1 MVFRRSGC
9 CLSVA
14 VPYRLRK
21 VDVRLR
27 SEVRGIPF
35 AHVSLSDEGL
45 IVACSMAAAGFAA
58 CMGAP
63 PETVLQVSR
72 SQSL

>member
-1 MVFRRSGC
+1 MFRRSGC
-9 CLSVA
+9 YLSVE

-21 VDVRLR
+21 VDVRLK
-27 SEVRGIPF
+27 SEVRYTLLACLVPF
-35 AHVSLSDEGL
+35 DGDP

-63 PETVLQVSR
+63 PETVLQVG
-72 SQSL
+72 L